1 MSTRHVAH
9 GSTLRA
15 KAVYAAG
22 ILVAVSLVGFLF
34 VQYARATATYLS
46 PNPPGYSLIADPTL
60 VVGEP
65 FDIGIQFTNM
75 SDHVLIMRPLTLSH
89 GIPAHIHILHQVITY
104 ANIVGDRG
112 WPVGSVD
119 HMHRVTYPLDGFRL
133 ASHTSASA
141 VLVVNTDAPGAYIV
155 GPTTV
160 HADISG
166 VIDTPLTVIH
176 TQMTYTF
183 FGILCV
189 RTDDASCKAAQNTV
203 RHQYGP
209 LGEMV
214 PATGAPS
221 ARVAT
226 MAAYTL
232 PRGKVRRV
240 PQSRAIPWRPAT
252 ESGHNGE
259 G

>member
-89 GIPAHIHILHQVITY
+89 GIPAHIHILHQSLPTPTSLGIGAGQWAASTTCI
-104 ANIVGDRG
+104 ASPTRSTASG
-112 WPVGSVD
+112 W
-119 HMHRVTYPLDGFRL
+119 L
-133 ASHTSASA
+133 
-141 VLVVNTDAPGAYIV
+141 
-155 GPTTV
+155 
-160 HADISG
+160 
-166 VIDTPLTVIH
+166 
-176 TQMTYTF
+176 
-183 FGILCV
+183 
-189 RTDDASCKAAQNTV
+189 RT
-203 RHQYGP
+203 RRP
-209 LGEMV
+209 R
-214 PATGAPS
+214 PS
-221 ARVAT
+221 
-226 MAAYTL
+226 
-232 PRGKVRRV
+232 
-240 PQSRAIPWRPAT
+240 S
-252 ESGHNGE
+252 
-259 G
+259 